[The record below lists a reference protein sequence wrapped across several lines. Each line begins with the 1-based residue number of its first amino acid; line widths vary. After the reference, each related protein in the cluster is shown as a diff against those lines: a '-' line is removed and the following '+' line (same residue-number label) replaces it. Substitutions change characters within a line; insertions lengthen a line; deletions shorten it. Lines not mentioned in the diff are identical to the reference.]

1 MQRRNRN
8 LLAAGGAI
16 AAAAA
21 AIVVPG
27 QLALSADHLD
37 PPART
42 DPAVDPTPD
51 FDTDIADLYAFHDA
65 DNLYLIE
72 TWGAPAA
79 TNLAGFFDR
88 DMVHTINIS
97 TAPPATTP
105 EIQIS
110 FRFGVGATPN
120 EQGIQLT
127 GLPGVNGTLTGPL
140 ETILSKD
147 GVRVFSGVKDDPF
160 FFDSQGL
167 KDSRATGVLSIKNTR
182 DRFAGLNASVTAI
195 EIPRSRLGSTKL
207 DLWVTTARFGG
218 QK

>member
-1 MQRRNRN
+1 MKRITRT
-8 LLAAGGAI
+8 LLSIGGGVAAL
-16 AAAAA
+16 AA

-42 DPAVDPTPD
+42 DPAVDATPD

-97 TAPPATTP
+97 TAAPATTP
-105 EIQIS
+105 EISIS

-140 ETILSKD
+140 ETTLSKD

-160 FFDSQGL
+160 FFDAQGL
-167 KDSRATGVLSIKNTR
+167 KDSRATGVLSIKNNR

>member
-1 MQRRNRN
+1 MQRTNRN
-8 LLAAGGAI
+8 WMAVGGAVVALAATV
-16 AAAAA
+16 
-21 AIVVPG
+21 VVPG

-88 DMVHTINIS
+88 DMVHTITLS
-97 TAPPATTP
+97 TAPPSTTP
-105 EIQIS
+105 DIQIS

-140 ETILSKD
+140 EQILSKD